1 MTIIAYFLKSGNNF
15 RVSTKE
21 AMDLHDFLP
30 AGNYTVK
37 FDQQSSQFYLEAI
50 DAFEIRGKIYGD
62 TLKNTDRIL
71 RTFKDR
77 SASTGVM
84 LTGEKGSGKTLLAKN
99 IAATAVAEGIP
110 TIVINAPWKGDG
122 FNKFLQM
129 IEQPTVILFDEF
141 EKVYDREDQEHI
153 LTLLDGVFP
162 SKKLFMLTCNDKW
175 RVDQHMRNRPGRI
188 FYMIDFK
195 GLDANFIREYCEDNL
210 NAKEHIDQIVSIAGT
225 FDQFNFDMLKALVED
240 MNRYNETP
248 QDVLRLLNAKPEF
261 SGSSKYVVEFL
272 QSDGIHISP
281 DLIPNKEWGGNP
293 LQEAPH
299 IDFKK
304 YSDDSQLVDPN
315 APVCVD
321 RDWDWHEVDFE
332 VADLKKI
339 DADGTRFTFANA
351 DGDKVVISRI
361 AEKKH
366 YYYDAF

>member
-1 MTIIAYFLKSGNNF
+1 MTYFLKSGSNF

-37 FDQQSSQFYLEAI
+37 FDQMTNQFYLEQI
-50 DAFEIRGKIYGD
+50 DSFEIKGKIYGD

-84 LTGEKGSGKTLLAKN
+84 LAGEKGSGKSLLAKN
-99 IAATAVAEGIP
+99 ISFTAMTEGIP

-129 IEQPTVILFDEF
+129 IEQPTIILFDEF

-162 SKKLFMLTCNDKW
+162 SKKLFVLTCNDKY
-175 RVDQHMRNRPGRI
+175 RVDTHMRNRPGRI

-210 NAKEHIDQIVSIAGT
+210 QAKQHIDQIVSIAGT

-248 QDVLRLLNAKPEF
+248 QEVLLVLNAKPEF
-261 SGSSKYVVEFL
+261 SGKAKYVVEFL
-272 QSDGIHISP
+272 QCEGVHIP
-281 DLIPNKEWGGNP
+281 EDMIPNKEWGGNP
-293 LQEAPH
+293 LQEAPS
-299 IDFKK
+299 IDFKQ
-304 YSDDSQLVDPN
+304 YSKSDVPQDPN
-315 APVCVD
+315 APVCAD
-321 RDWDWHEVDFE
+321 REWDWYEVDFE
-332 VADLKKI
+332 VSDLKKI
-339 DADGTRFTFANA
+339 DADGTRFTFAND
-351 DGDKVVISRI
+351 DGDKLIISR
-361 AEKKH
+361 APEKKAFF
-366 YYYDAF
+366 YDAF

>member
-1 MTIIAYFLKSGNNF
+1 MTYFLKSGSNF

-37 FDQQSSQFYLEAI
+37 FDQQSGQFYLEQIESFAI
-50 DAFEIRGKIYGD
+50 KGKLYGD

-84 LTGEKGSGKTLLAKN
+84 LAGEKGSGKSLLAKN
-99 IAATAVAEGIP
+99 ISATAMAEGIP

-162 SKKLFMLTCNDKW
+162 SKKLFVLTCNDKY
-175 RVDQHMRNRPGRI
+175 RVDTHMRNRPGRI

-210 NAKEHIDQIVSIAGT
+210 EAKQHIDQIVSIAGT

-248 QDVLRLLNAKPEF
+248 QEVLRVLNAKPEF
-261 SGSSKYVVEFL
+261 SGKAKYIVEFL
-272 QSDGIHISP
+272 QCEGVHIP
-281 DLIPNKEWGGNP
+281 EDMIPNKEWGGNP
-293 LQEAPH
+293 LQEAPS
-299 IDFKK
+299 IDFKQ
-304 YSDDSQLVDPN
+304 YSKSDAPQDPN
-315 APVCVD
+315 APVCAD
-321 RDWDWHEVDFE
+321 REWDWYEVDFD
-332 VADLKKI
+332 VSDLKKI
-339 DADGTRFTFANA
+339 DADGTRFTFMNE
-351 DGDKVVISRI
+351 DGDKLVISR
-361 AEKKH
+361 APEKKYH
-366 YYYDAF
+366 YYDAF